1 MGIIRASSLIVAA
14 GAALA
19 LATAGAANAQ
29 QTERLRGEVQSV
41 DGNTVAV
48 KTPDGKIATVALAD
62 NYRVTHA
69 TKKSL
74 ADIAPGDF
82 VGTGALPDGD
92 GWKALEV
99 HIFPKG
105 SRTGEGHRPW
115 QPGAAEGGTM
125 TNAAVSATVAGA
137 SKNQLTLNTGGK
149 DFKINVPP
157 DTPVVGYE
165 SGTKALVK
173 KGAWV
178 GVSNAVPQGNGKYT
192 ASAITVSDDR
202 RFPPR

>member
-74 ADIAPGDF
+74 VDIAPGDF

-125 TNAAVSATVAGA
+125 TNAAVSATVGA
-137 SKNQLTLNTGGK
+137 TST
-149 DFKINVPP
+149 
-157 DTPVVGYE
+157 
-165 SGTKALVK
+165 
-173 KGAWV
+173 
-178 GVSNAVPQGNGKYT
+178 AVQ
-192 ASAITVSDDR
+192 S
-202 RFPPR
+202 